1 MHQLSKF
8 RARYVEKNLEKAFE
22 LYSNAADEGDID
34 AQYTLAQCYEHGKG
48 CKTDVKKAIEIY
60 KEIVESDDVDFKDD
74 ALADLKRLNA
84 DEDNNNNS
92 NASNTPRSKKRSS
105 KDSIDAVS
113 SKKQKK

>member
-1 MHQLSKF
+1 MHQFSKF

-84 DEDNNNNS
+84 DEDNNNS
-92 NASNTPRSKKRSS
+92 NVSNTPHSKKRSS

>member
-1 MHQLSKF
+1 MNYIATQ
-8 RARYVEKNLEKAFE
+8 
-22 LYSNAADEGDID
+22 DEGDID

-84 DEDNNNNS
+84 DEDNNNS
-92 NASNTPRSKKRSS
+92 NVSNTPRSKKRSS